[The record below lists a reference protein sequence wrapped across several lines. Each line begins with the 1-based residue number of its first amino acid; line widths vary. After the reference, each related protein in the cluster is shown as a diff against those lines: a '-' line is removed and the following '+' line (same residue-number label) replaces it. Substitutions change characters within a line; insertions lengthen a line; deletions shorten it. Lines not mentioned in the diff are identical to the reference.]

1 MQIGSERQLLISA
14 LRSTVQLFLIGLVLK
29 VLFDHAHPV
38 WVALLAAVMLTVA
51 GREVMV
57 RQRRRFVGWWGFGV
71 GTLSMFVS
79 SFAVTVL
86 ALVVVIGTDP
96 WYAPQ
101 YAIPLLGMI
110 LGNTMNGIS
119 LGLDR
124 LTQDAAQRRLV
135 IETRLA
141 LGHDW
146 RRAISDSR
154 REAIRVGLIP
164 IINAMSAAGIVSLPG
179 HDDRP
184 DSGRHA
190 AGRSRQIP
198 DPGHVPDRRRHGLRH
213 HGGGQ
218 LCRPPSFRR
227 APAPAT
233 RPAEQAR
240 ELTVQ
245 RQCGLPGVK
254 QWRSDACSGPQ
265 SDEDGVDQTAGLVQE
280 IRA

>member
-1 MQIGSERQLLISA
+1 MNVVQLSPVDLGIASLLILALAGLSWRMQIGSERQLLISA
-14 LRSTVQLFLIGLVLK
+14 LRSTAQLFLIGLVLK
-29 VLFDHAHPV
+29 VLFDHAHPA

-57 RQRRRFVGWWGFGV
+57 RQQRRFVGWWGFGV

-135 IETRLA
+135 IEARLA

-179 HDDRP
+179 MMTGQILAGTPPVEAVKYQILVMFLIAGGTGFGTMVAVSFAARRLFDERQRLRLDRL
-184 DSGRHA
+184 S
-190 AGRSRQIP
+190 S
-198 DPGHVPDRRRHGLRH
+198 PGD
-213 HGGGQ
+213 
-218 LCRPPSFRR
+218 
-227 APAPAT
+227 
-233 RPAEQAR
+233 
-240 ELTVQ
+240 
-245 RQCGLPGVK
+245 
-254 QWRSDACSGPQ
+254 
-265 SDEDGVDQTAGLVQE
+265 
-280 IRA
+280 